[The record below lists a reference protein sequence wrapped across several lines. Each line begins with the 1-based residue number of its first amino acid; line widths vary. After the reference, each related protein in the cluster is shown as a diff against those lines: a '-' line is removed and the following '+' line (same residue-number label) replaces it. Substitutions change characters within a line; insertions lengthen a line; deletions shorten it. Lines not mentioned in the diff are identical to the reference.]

1 MKVQAKS
8 IIHDHVVDELDN
20 EKLTIGKI
28 YDVIGLE
35 GEYYR
40 IINDSNEPI
49 LYTKELFEIIDS
61 NIPAD
66 WIETKFDDEIFV
78 EPIETSKPGF
88 YEDFFDDEPNAVQI
102 YNMLLKKLGIR

>member
-8 IIHDHVVDELDN
+8 IIHDHIVDELDN
-20 EKLTIGKI
+20 ENLTVGKV
-28 YDVIGLE
+28 YDVIGVE

-61 NIPAD
+61 NIPSD
-66 WIETKFDDEIFV
+66 WIETRFDGEIFI
-78 EPIETSKPGF
+78 EPMETSKPGF
-88 YEDFFDDEPNAVQI
+88 YEDYFDGIPYAIET
-102 YNMLLKKLGIR
+102 YRRLLKRLGI